1 MNLNEPSSCSLKLNT
16 KRIQSQHEIKSKK
29 YKSNSTLII
38 QKKIS
43 TCGFCSISGHRAT
56 DCSLKKGIGTEITG
70 DSLIEYLQKN
80 CPFKIIDSEQSC
92 NVYREYI
99 TNITKIKH
107 IRCQNLLCS
116 TTPKVNIRP
125 DIDNLIVRISGYDI
139 NGLVVNGYSN
149 VLMELNII
157 IRYINQKKDIS
168 TSLFFTTLKENC
180 VGREYYDIKES
191 DRMQITNEVQ
201 VKLLEIMNSLITK

>member
-1 MNLNEPSSCSLKLNT
+1 MYVD
-16 KRIQSQHEIKSKK
+16 IV
-29 YKSNSTLII
+29 
-38 QKKIS
+38 
-43 TCGFCSISGHRAT
+43 
-56 DCSLKKGIGTEITG
+56 IGCRR

-80 CPFKIIDSEQSC
+80 CQFKIIDSEQAC

-116 TTPKVNIRP
+116 TTPKPNIRP

-168 TSLFFTTLKENC
+168 TSLFFTTLKEIVLEEN
-180 VGREYYDIKES
+180 
-191 DRMQITNEVQ
+191 IT
-201 VKLLEIMNSLITK
+201 I

>member
-99 TNITKIKH
+99 TNITKNHLYQMSKYFMF
-107 IRCQNLLCS
+107 NN
-116 TTPKVNIRP
+116 T
-125 DIDNLIVRISGYDI
+125 
-139 NGLVVNGYSN
+139 
-149 VLMELNII
+149 
-157 IRYINQKKDIS
+157 
-168 TSLFFTTLKENC
+168 
-180 VGREYYDIKES
+180 
-191 DRMQITNEVQ
+191 
-201 VKLLEIMNSLITK
+201 